1 MTLNRFMLVFT
12 TVCALSLPPVSLAA
26 PTMLVTPEESA
37 ASDAAGGMLIP
48 RMAPQPGA
56 PKIELVA
63 PDLQRPINVPTKIE
77 LRFVTNAPAEPKPE
91 SFKALYGAFKIDITS
106 RILSSAKVTKQGITV
121 SEAQL
126 PAGKHQLVLTLT
138 DTLGRE
144 AQQVLA
150 FTVQ

>member
-1 MTLNRFMLVFT
+1 
-12 TVCALSLPPVSLAA
+12 
-26 PTMLVTPEESA
+26 
-37 ASDAAGGMLIP
+37 
-48 RMAPQPGA
+48 
-56 PKIELVA
+56 
-63 PDLQRPINVPTKIE
+63 VPTKIE